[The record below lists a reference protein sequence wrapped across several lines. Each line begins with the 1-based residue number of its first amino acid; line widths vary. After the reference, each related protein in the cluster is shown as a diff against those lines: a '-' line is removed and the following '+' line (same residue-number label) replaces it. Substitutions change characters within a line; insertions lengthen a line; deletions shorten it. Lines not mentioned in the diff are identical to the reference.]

1 MKKIAFIAL
10 ALVTT
15 SFLSAQES
23 TKNLVSNGDFEN
35 TDYTLFSY
43 DNGSVT
49 NCPNV
54 VSGWDLNEASKT
66 ELVTGDFNNVGLY
79 MYTVRAEIQKE
90 NLATDGGNQC
100 LRIQRYEWYSQTDAP
115 DGGIQQTINVL
126 PSAKYDFSF
135 MYRLSSNSVNGTI
148 VPAWY
153 SVTEIAADGT
163 EKQLKKKKL
172 YNELNE
178 AWYTNNY
185 SFTASA
191 TAKQV
196 RLNLGVTAGTIY
208 SWGGSL
214 NLWADF
220 DNVTLVQEEGTS
232 IEQLASD
239 ETQFSVSSQ
248 GANVTLSN
256 LDVSQ
261 DVVVYDVAGNQI
273 LSKHPSSESENIF
286 LYNKGVYV
294 IRNGSLQKSVKV
306 VIQ

>member
-1 MKKIAFIAL
+1 M
-10 ALVTT
+10 
-15 SFLSAQES
+15 
-23 TKNLVSNGDFEN
+23 
-35 TDYTLFSY
+35 
-43 DNGSVT
+43 
-49 NCPNV
+49 
-54 VSGWDLNEASKT
+54 
-66 ELVTGDFNNVGLY
+66 
-79 MYTVRAEIQKE
+79 
-90 NLATDGGNQC
+90 
-100 LRIQRYEWYSQTDAP
+100 
-115 DGGIQQTINVL
+115 
-126 PSAKYDFSF
+126 
-135 MYRLSSNSVNGTI
+135 
-148 VPAWY
+148 
-153 SVTEIAADGT
+153 
-163 EKQLKKKKL
+163 
-172 YNELNE
+172 